1 MNILLSSYSINPFH
15 GSEDGIGWNWAV
27 MLSKH
32 FPDDKIYLFT
42 KTCNEKDTRKGIE
55 EYGLKNIELVII
67 DPPYWLNWYRE
78 HNSAFH
84 HMYYILWQY
93 LAYRHAKNSSIS
105 FDIIHHVTMGD
116 FRITG
121 YMYKIKNAY
130 KIFGPVGG
138 GQSTPKALKN
148 YEKSKLFEKAREII
162 NKSRAYS
169 PSYKRHIKGFDKI
182 YAINKETAQIMSTA
196 LGKPCE
202 RLFELALASEFKELY
217 IKEKDTSKPVRIIYV
232 GRLINKKG
240 LMLLLDVINQMNKGL
255 DFQLDIYGEGPLHN
269 QMESFIKSNSLDGR
283 VQLHGAVE
291 HTKINEVYRNGDIF
305 VMPSLR
311 ETSGNVLIEAMAHKL
326 PVVSLDMSISSDL
339 KEQDCGIFI
348 NTQSDKDTIIKD
360 FAKALETLTNNSE
373 LRERLGKN
381 GYNYV
386 NAHLSWEDK
395 FNTVYSFN
403 RDKNE

>member
-32 FPDDKIYLFT
+32 FPDDKIYLLT

-55 EYGLKNIELVII
+55 EFGLKNIELVII

-84 HMYYILWQY
+84 HMYYILWQH
-93 LAYRHAKNSSIS
+93 LAYRWAKKSGIR

-121 YMYKIKNAY
+121 EMYKIKNAY

-138 GQSTPKALKN
+138 GQSTPKALKD
-148 YEKSKLFEKAREII
+148 YEKSKLFEKIRELIS
-162 NKSRAYS
+162 NSRAYS
-169 PSYKRHIKGFDKI
+169 PNYKRHIKGFDKV
-182 YAINKETAQIMSTA
+182 YAINKETANIISKA
-196 LGKPCE
+196 LGKNCD
-202 RLFELALASEFKELY
+202 RLFELALADEFKSLE
-217 IKEKDTSKPVRIIYV
+217 INHNNNGTKKIVFV

-240 LMLLLDVINQMNKGL
+240 LMLLLDAVDNMDKSL
-255 DFQLDIYGEGPLHN
+255 DFTLEVFGDGPLKSD
-269 QMESFIKSNSLDGR
+269 MESYIKAHSLEEK
-283 VQLHGAVE
+283 VTLHGAVE
-291 HTKINEVYRNGDIF
+291 HTRISEAYKNGDIF

-311 ETSGNVLIEAMAHKL
+311 ETSGNVLIEAMAHRL
-326 PVVSLDMSISSDL
+326 PVVALDMSICSDL
-339 KEQDCGIFI
+339 KEENCGLFV
-348 NTQSDKDTIIKD
+348 NTEQGKQEIIDEFSFSLEKLVCD
-360 FAKALETLTNNSE
+360 SALRVS
-373 LRERLGKN
+373 LGDN

-386 NAHLSWEDK
+386 NNSLSWENK
-395 FNTVYSFN
+395 FETVYGN
-403 RDKNE
+403 IRND